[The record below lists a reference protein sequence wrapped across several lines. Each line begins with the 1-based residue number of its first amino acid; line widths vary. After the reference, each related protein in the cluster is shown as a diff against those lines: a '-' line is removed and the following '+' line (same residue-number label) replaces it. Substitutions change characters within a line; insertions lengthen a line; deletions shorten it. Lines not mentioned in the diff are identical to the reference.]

1 MALAHG
7 FLGEGK
13 PWAEAHGL
21 QHWSSFAVYLT
32 KQFAD
37 SLNERGLLK
46 AANALRSDA
55 HGTRLT
61 RHGGKDS
68 VVDGPF
74 TESKE
79 MVGGFFL
86 VDCATR
92 DEAIAI
98 ARECPAAAGATVEVR
113 EVGTCFED
121 LG

>member
-1 MALAHG
+1 M
-7 FLGEGK
+7 LGATAAAVTPAAK
-13 PWAEAHGL
+13 TTATPQPDRLRAIAEPSRTAP
-21 QHWSSFAVYLT
+21 
-32 KQFAD
+32 
-37 SLNERGLLK
+37 ERGLLK

>member
-1 MALAHG
+1 MSYML
-7 FLGEGK
+7 LILEKGEDRRNR
-13 PWAEAHGL
+13 PLEAGRAAYASML
-21 QHWSSFAVYLT
+21 R
-32 KQFAD
+32 FAD